1 MLAWFVN
8 SVRATI
14 LKVEDRRVTIEM
26 LSVEGV
32 DIVGENARI
41 NGLRTTG
48 GRSRPPKEDHVDTSH
63 ELVYQIADGENI
75 GSLEINSFCIVSWE

>member
-1 MLAWFVN
+1 VN

-14 LKVEDRRVTIEM
+14 LKVEGRKVTFEM

-32 DIVGENARI
+32 DIVGNDVKI

-48 GRSRPPKEDHVDTSH
+48 VRSYPPKEDHVDTSH
-63 ELVYQIADGENI
+63 ELVYEIVEGENI
-75 GSLEINSFCIVSWE
+75 GSLQPNSFCFVTWE